1 MEQLDQFI
9 GYLFTIEENNA
20 PLTADQFDKLKS
32 IQTKVTE
39 LVTKVHSP
47 SNHQSHS
54 AHQTKHQVAQP
65 QMQLQ
70 MAENKVHRFSTYVE
84 LSEKTKSNVR

>member
-39 LVTKVHSP
+39 LVTKVHTQ
-47 SNHQSHS
+47 SNHQSQS
-54 AHQTKHQVAQP
+54 SHQIKQPVAQP

-84 LSEKTKSNVR
+84 LSEKTKSNAR